1 MRHALKMAA
10 AAATAGAL
18 ALMLAGCMGGGGP
31 PKPTK
36 REIAMIDRALVAAPG
51 AAQPSTIVA
60 TELAFAR
67 AAREVGQWTAFSQF
81 AAPGALLHG
90 ANGPFLIQPWLAA
103 QTNPAEA
110 VQWSPRTIAMSCDGA
125 VAVSQ
130 GRTRD
135 PQGKVGNFI
144 TVWERQSDGTYRY
157 VFDAGGNDVPQ
168 PPPRPREQEEGR
180 IVVTALDAVLGLVAS
195 CPRGGL
201 AIPPPPPLAIGEDGK
216 SDARLSRDGTLR
228 WRWEHRAN
236 GTRYAAVEYFYE
248 GSWRL
253 AFEQSLLAAAGE

>member
-1 MRHALKMAA
+1 MRARAVVLVS
-10 AAATAGAL
+10 AL
-18 ALMLAGCMGGGGP
+18 ALAACVGGGGP

-36 REIAMIDRALVAAPG
+36 REIAMIDRTLSTAPG
-51 AAQPSTIVA
+51 AAQPSSIVA

-90 ANGPFLIQPWLAA
+90 ANGPFPIAPWLAT
-103 QTNPAEA
+103 QTNPAQA
-110 VQWSPRTIAMSCDGA
+110 VQWSPRTVAISCDGA

-144 TVWERQSDGTYRY
+144 TVWERQADGTYRY

-168 PPPRPREQEEGR
+168 PPPREQEEEGR

-195 CPRGGL
+195 CPRAGQP
-201 AIPPPPPLAIGEDGK
+201 IPSPPPLPLGEDGK

-228 WRWEHRAN
+228 WRWEHRAD
-236 GTRYAAVEYFYE
+236 GTRYAAADYFYE

-253 AFEQSLLAAAGE
+253 AFEQSLRPAPGE